1 MHALL
6 RFEYLPSSLLIGT
19 PASRKSKI
27 CKIASVESTVAIS
40 NPSSTEELVMPLRLP
55 ALRLRV
61 LCGRATESSR
71 LHSALPDFLW
81 DKLSLGLFLPLL
93 FGEGDWFKLLDFLDI
108 DLDMV

>member
-1 MHALL
+1 
-6 RFEYLPSSLLIGT
+6 
-19 PASRKSKI
+19 
-27 CKIASVESTVAIS
+27 
-40 NPSSTEELVMPLRLP
+40 MPLRLP